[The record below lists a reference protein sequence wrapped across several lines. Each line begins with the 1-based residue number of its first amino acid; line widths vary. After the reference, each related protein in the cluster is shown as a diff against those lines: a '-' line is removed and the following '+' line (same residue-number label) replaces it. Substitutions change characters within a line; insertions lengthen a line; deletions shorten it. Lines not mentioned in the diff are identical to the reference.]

1 MKQPRKAALG
11 LVPAGLLYV
20 LMIPTVVA
28 QTPAAPA
35 PVVAPTATAVV
46 PTNPRYLS
54 ANCANCHGT
63 NGNAAAG
70 FALAGLKKDYIIE
83 QMAAFKS
90 GKRQATIM
98 HQIAKGY
105 SDAQI
110 VSMAEYFSQQTA
122 IK

>member
-1 MKQPRKAALG
+1 MKLFCKSMLG
-11 LVPAGLLYV
+11 LLPLALTQVM
-20 LMIPTVVA
+20 MIQNAVA
-28 QTPAAPA
+28 QTASPTTAAA
-35 PVVAPTATAVV
+35 VVA
-46 PTNPRYLS
+46 TNPRYLS

-122 IK
+122 TK

>member
-1 MKQPRKAALG
+1 MKVFRKVVLG
-11 LVPAGLLYV
+11 LLPVALVQV
-20 LMIPTVVA
+20 LFIQTTAA
-28 QTPAAPA
+28 QTPAAAVPA
-35 PVVAPTATAVV
+35 PAATVV
-46 PTNPRYLS
+46 PTSARYLS

-70 FALAGLKKDYIIE
+70 FVLAGLKKEYIIE

-110 VSMAEYFSQQTA
+110 VSMAEYFSQQTTT
-122 IK
+122 K

>member
-1 MKQPRKAALG
+1 MKLFRIIVLG
-11 LVPAGLLYV
+11 LIPLALSQALFVRTAAAQSPATPAV
-20 LMIPTVVA
+20 APSTTAAVIPTS
-28 QTPAAPA
+28 
-35 PVVAPTATAVV
+35 
-46 PTNPRYLS
+46 PRYLS

-63 NGNAAAG
+63 NGNAVAG
-70 FALAGLKKDYIIE
+70 FVLAGLKKDYIIE

-90 GKRQATIM
+90 GKRPATIM

-122 IK
+122 TK